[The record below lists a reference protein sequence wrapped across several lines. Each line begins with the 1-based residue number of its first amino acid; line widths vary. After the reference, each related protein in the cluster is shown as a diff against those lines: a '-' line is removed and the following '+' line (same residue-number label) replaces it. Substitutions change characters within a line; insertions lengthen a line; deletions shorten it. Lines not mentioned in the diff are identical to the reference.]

1 MDSKV
6 CVKCGGE
13 KIVERLDQVGVL
25 WKENSQQVHPLQTL
39 INYVKQSNVTPLAET
54 LILNRENK
62 MATFTYNSCRTEQRN
77 LY

>member
-39 INYVKQSNVTPLAET
+39 INYVKQSSVTPLAET
-54 LILNRENK
+54 LILNRENQ